1 MHAMATAAKK
11 GWPYAEEEIA
21 GLIRDTAIQL
31 GAVDPVKKQPYH
43 EGSDVSTLVSQFLRR
58 CGEKG
63 VPLVLKGGRKLA
75 IQRWMKSSWE
85 ILDGYGKQTATPAL
99 RAFQEKHGKLTLED
113 VGNFDEAMVDLCD
126 FAETGNVLVI
136 DLGGTNVIVPFEQ
149 CPHYT
154 IKIGFIGKTLMV
166 CALIKIGPEGVAPH
180 PHHAQLLKDDR
191 TLALMQSPNGW
202 TNAQLTTAFM
212 QL

>member
-1 MHAMATAAKK
+1 LMHAMATAAKK

-85 ILDGYGKQTATPAL
+85 ILDGYGKQIAAL
-99 RAFQEKHGKLTLED
+99 DLGSSFVFEYVICMVSKSR
-113 VGNFDEAMVDLCD
+113 VDLTNLSFDHPTVQSLEKNRSEKVARQTFMGSDRLPGRAARVMPVRDTMCTLYL
-126 FAETGNVLVI
+126 FCGFGSNSLYLSVLLCTAVV
-136 DLGGTNVIVPFEQ
+136 GE
-149 CPHYT
+149 
-154 IKIGFIGKTLMV
+154 
-166 CALIKIGPEGVAPH
+166 
-180 PHHAQLLKDDR
+180 LLYEWR
-191 TLALMQSPNGW
+191 AAVW
-202 TNAQLTTAFM
+202 ARR
-212 QL
+212 